1 VRRLA
6 GRGAQEIPSKSTDKA
21 TLIIPKLIGSM
32 FRVHARPGATGCV
45 NEIAFT
51 FYGIGLPSPHPVMS
65 GLGQGFKGY
74 NCLKLF
80 KSYHFDPPSGELYNR
95 LREEYDEL

>member
-1 VRRLA
+1 
-6 GRGAQEIPSKSTDKA
+6 
-21 TLIIPKLIGSM
+21 
-32 FRVHARPGATGCV
+32 
-45 NEIAFT
+45 
-51 FYGIGLPSPHPVMS
+51 MS